1 MNNKYKNVITERKKD
16 EMMDFVK
23 EKLNEEEKPKT
34 ILEKLLIK
42 IEAGAWVGLSVFIIY
57 YSNFFRILFHHE
69 NINE

>member
-1 MNNKYKNVITERKKD
+1 LNNKYKNVITERKKD